1 MGHSL
6 RLRHTQSQRTS
17 DTHTADDTRIDTHLV
32 VQHNTDSTAQHRH
45 DTAQPS
51 HSLFVYIKYQIQYVL
66 CTKDRSLA
74 MPSQQ
79 YVKLTISSS
88 ISYPLPTV

>member
-6 RLRHTQSQRTS
+6 SDSDTLSRNAHLTHIQRT
-17 DTHTADDTRIDTHLV
+17 THESTLTSSYNITRI
-32 VQHNTDSTAQHRH
+32 AQHRH

-74 MPSQQ
+74 MLSQQ